1 MGHPCHL
8 LIALVGAGLLGC
20 AAAAD
25 GGAPLHSQAGSAGVA
40 QLAGSG
46 GAWNAG
52 GSESSSGTLSVIVT
66 DPPAGAGAPP
76 SDDCSDAS
84 KLVYVASDENDLYSF
99 APDKLTFTKL
109 GRLAC
114 PSQTVNSMA
123 VDRSG
128 TAWVNYD
135 DGKIYKVEIKSL
147 HCTATSYVPAQ
158 GRFTKVLGMGFA
170 ADAPG
175 SANETLFVADNRGKG
190 IGKVDL
196 ATMTLTPL
204 GAYTGELA
212 GSNAELTGTGDARLF
227 GFFTTSPAHFAAI
240 DKATGQTPTATLL
253 PTVDASSGGY
263 AFSFWGGDFWFY
275 TANDTPT
282 TSVTHYVSADGTAS
296 VVLSDI
302 GFVIVGAGV
311 STCAPTVP
319 PVVK

>member
-1 MGHPCHL
+1 MTPSCQL
-8 LIALVGAGLLGC
+8 LTTLVGAVALGC

-25 GGAPLHSQAGSAGVA
+25 AGGPAGASGAGNAGGPELAGSAGTASVGGH
-40 QLAGSG
+40 AGT
-46 GAWNAG
+46 G
-52 GSESSSGTLSVIVT
+52 GSLNLV
-66 DPPAGAGAPP
+66 DPPAAGGEPP
-76 SDDCSDAS
+76 NDDCSDAS
-84 KLVYVASDENDLYSF
+84 KLVYVASEENDLYSF
-99 APDKLTFTKL
+99 APDKLKFTKL
-109 GRLAC
+109 GRLTC

-135 DGKIYKVEIKSL
+135 DGKIYKVDIATL
-147 HCTATSYVPAQ
+147 GCTATSYVPAQ

-170 ADAPG
+170 TDAPG
-175 SANETLFVADNRGKG
+175 SSSETLFVADNRGKG

-204 GAYTGELA
+204 GPYTGELS
-212 GSNAELTGTGDARLF
+212 GSDAELTGTGDARLF

-240 DKATGQTPTATLL
+240 DKATGQTPMATLL
-253 PTVDASSGGY
+253 PSVDASSGGY

-282 TSVTHYVSADGTAS
+282 TSVTHYVSKDGTAS